1 MGDDNG
7 IKVASTA
14 GFCWGVKNAMDLAM
28 KTASKTDGPVYTH
41 GPLIH
46 NPQVIEMLEGK
57 DIFALED
64 AARLDGGTVIIRT
77 HGVTP
82 QTRKS
87 LKDRGL
93 HVTDAT
99 CPLVARVQGII
110 KKHASKGYSAIIIGD
125 KGHAEVLGLEGY
137 AQGRGYVISSVEEV
151 RGLPAMDKVCVVAQT
166 TCDIVKYRKIV
177 EAIKERWPDAA
188 VQETICDATSARQ
201 DEVRRLSREV
211 DAMVVVG
218 GRLSANTSRLAGIA
232 REACPVVFLIET
244 EDELDP
250 MEMLKFGRIG
260 VTAGA
265 STPTWMIERVRDRIA
280 DIRGK
285 RGSSGGWQSVARS
298 AAETFVVS
306 NLNLCLGGVLLAY
319 ANATLAGYGL
329 TAGSTALSGLYLFS
343 MYVLN
348 QLNDL
353 QTLKHNEPDK
363 TWFYHRWKG
372 VMGRSAAV
380 ATALGLALAFWIGTV
395 AGLIYLFATFMGLA
409 YTVKWFPKTDLIRI
423 HRLKDIPASK
433 DVFTGAGWSTATV
446 VLPAVA
452 WGGDINMA
460 AGSIALIFTFTLVYI
475 RSVLSNIRDIR
486 GDRLVGRE
494 TIPIMIG
501 VGGSKVFLALV
512 AAGMASL
519 LVSSAAGG
527 LVGPFAYVLTL
538 SIGYTGMY
546 LWLYHKKVINR
557 GLKFDLVV
565 DGVFH
570 FTGALALAWTLL
582 T

>member
-1 MGDDNG
+1 MGDDND
-7 IKVASTA
+7 IKVANTA
-14 GFCWGVKNAMDLAM
+14 GFCWGVKNAMDIAM
-28 KTASKTDGPVYTH
+28 KTARETDGPVYTH

-57 DIFALED
+57 DIYAVKD
-64 AARLDGGTVIIRT
+64 AATLDGGTVIIRT

-82 QTRKS
+82 QTRRS
-87 LKDRGL
+87 LKERGL
-93 HVTDAT
+93 NVTDAT

-110 KKHASKGYSAIIIGD
+110 KKHASKGYSTIIIGD
-125 KGHAEVLGLEGY
+125 KGHAEVVGLEGY
-137 AQGRGYVISSVEEV
+137 AQGRGYVINSAEEA
-151 RGLPAMDKVCVVAQT
+151 RALPAMDKVCVVAQT
-166 TCDIVKYRKIV
+166 TCDILKYREIV
-177 EAIKERWPDAA
+177 GVIRERWPDAA
-188 VQETICDATSARQ
+188 VQETICGATEERQ
-201 DEVRRLSREV
+201 DEVRRLSGEV

-218 GRLSANTSRLAGIA
+218 GRSSANTARLAAIA

-250 MEMLKFGRIG
+250 VETLRFGRIG

-285 RGSSGGWQSVARS
+285 GRRGGWRSLVRSVI
-298 AAETFVVS
+298 ETFVVS
-306 NLNLCLGGVLLAY
+306 NLNLCLGAVLLAY
-319 ANATLAGYGL
+319 ANATLGGYGM
-329 TAGSTALSGLYLFS
+329 TAGSAALSGLYLFPV
-343 MYVLN
+343 YVLN

-353 QTLKHNEPDK
+353 QTFKHNEPEK
-363 TWFYHRWKG
+363 TWFYHRWRS
-372 VMGRSAAV
+372 VMGGSAAM
-380 ATALGLALAFWIGTV
+380 TAVLGIALAFLLGTAV
-395 AGLIYLFATFMGLA
+395 GLIYVFAMLMGLA
-409 YTVKWFPKTDLIRI
+409 YTVKWFPKTNMIRI

-433 DVFTGAGWSTATV
+433 DVFTGVGWAVATV
-446 VLPAVA
+446 ALPAVA
-452 WGGDINMA
+452 WPGDVNMA
-460 AGSIALIFTFTLVYI
+460 AFSIAFIFTFTLVYI
-475 RSVLSNIRDIR
+475 RSVLSDIRDIR

-501 VGGSKVFLALV
+501 VDGAKVFLALV
-512 AAGMASL
+512 TAGMASL
-519 LVSSAAGG
+519 LVSSAGGG
-527 LVGPFAYVLTL
+527 LVGPFAYVLTF

-570 FTGALALAWTLL
+570 FTGALALAWTFLS
-582 T
+582 

>member
-1 MGDDNG
+1 MGDDND

-28 KTASKTDGPVYTH
+28 KTARETDGPVYTY

-57 DIFALED
+57 DIYAVKD
-64 AARLDGGTVIIRT
+64 AATLDGGTIIIRT

-87 LKDRGL
+87 LKERGL
-93 HVTDAT
+93 SVTDAT

-110 KKHASKGYSAIIIGD
+110 KKHASKGYSTIIIGD
-125 KGHAEVLGLEGY
+125 KGHAEVVGLEGY
-137 AQGRGYVISSVEEV
+137 AQGRGYVISSADEA

-166 TCDIVKYRKIV
+166 TCDIVKYREIV
-177 EAIKERWPDAA
+177 RVIRERWPDAA
-188 VQETICDATSARQ
+188 IQETICDATSARQ
-201 DEVRRLSREV
+201 DEVRTLSREV

-218 GRLSANTSRLAGIA
+218 GRSSANTARLAGIA
-232 REACPVVFLIET
+232 QEACPVVFLIET

-250 MEMLKFGRIG
+250 VEMLKFGKIG

-285 RGSSGGWQSVARS
+285 GQRGGWRSLARS
-298 AAETFVVS
+298 VAETFVVS
-306 NLNLCLGGVLLAY
+306 NLNLCLGAVLLAY
-319 ANATLAGYGL
+319 ANATLGGYGM
-329 TAGSTALSGLYLFS
+329 TVGSAALSGLYLFPV
-343 MYVLN
+343 YVLN

-353 QTLKHNEPDK
+353 QTFKHNEPEK
-363 TWFYHRWKG
+363 TWFYHRWRG
-372 VMGRSAAV
+372 VMGGSAAMAAV
-380 ATALGLALAFWIGTV
+380 LGIALAFLLGTAV
-395 AGLIYLFATFMGLA
+395 GLIYVFAMLMGLA
-409 YTVKWFPKTDLIRI
+409 YTVKWFPKTNMIRI

-433 DVFTGAGWSTATV
+433 DVFTGAGWAVATV

-452 WGGDINMA
+452 WAGEVNMA
-460 AGSIALIFTFTLVYI
+460 AGSIAFIFTFTLVYI
-475 RSVLSNIRDIR
+475 RSVLSDIRDIR

-501 VGGSKVFLALV
+501 VDGAKVFLALV
-512 AAGMASL
+512 TAGMASL
-519 LVSSAAGG
+519 LVSSAGGG
-527 LVGPFAYVLTL
+527 LVGPFAYVLTA

-557 GLKFDLVV
+557 GLRFDLVV

-570 FTGALALAWTLL
+570 FTGALALGWTFLV
-582 T
+582 

>member
-1 MGDDNG
+1 MAEDNG

-14 GFCWGVKNAMDLAM
+14 GFCWGVKNAMDLAL
-28 KTASKTDGPVYTH
+28 KTAREADGPVYTH

-57 DIFALED
+57 DIFALTD
-64 AARLDGGTVIIRT
+64 AAQLEAGRVIIRT

-82 QTRKS
+82 QTRRS

-93 HVTDAT
+93 NVTDAT

-110 KKHASKGYSAIIIGD
+110 KKHASKGYSTIIIGD

-137 AQGRGYVISSVEEV
+137 AQGRGYVISSVEEA
-151 RGLPAMDKVCVVAQT
+151 RALPAMEKVCVVAQT
-166 TCDIVKYRKIV
+166 TCDILKYHKIV
-177 EAIKERWPDAA
+177 EVIKERWPDAA
-188 VQETICDATSARQ
+188 VQETICGATEDRQ
-201 DEVRRLSREV
+201 EEVRRLSREV

-218 GRLSANTSRLAGIA
+218 GKSSANTTRLAGIA
-232 REACPVVFLIET
+232 REVCPVVFLIET

-250 MEMLKFGRIG
+250 VEMLRFKRIG

-285 RGSSGGWQSVARS
+285 GKRGGLTGFARS
-298 AAETFVVS
+298 AFETFMLS
-306 NLNLCLGGVLLAY
+306 NLYLCAGGALLAY
-319 ANATLAGYGL
+319 ANATLGGYGL
-329 TAGSTALSGLYLFS
+329 TTGSVAISGLYLFS

-353 QTLKHNEPDK
+353 QTFKHNEPEK
-363 TWFYHRWKG
+363 TWFYHRWKR
-372 VMGRSAAV
+372 VMVGSAAV
-380 ATALGLALAFWIGTV
+380 AGVLGFALAFRLGLAV
-395 AGLIYLFATFMGLA
+395 GLIYVFAMFMGLA
-409 YTVKWFPKTDLIRI
+409 YTVKWFPKTNLLRI

-433 DVFTGAGWSTATV
+433 DVFTGAGWVAATV
-446 VLPAVA
+446 AMPAAA
-452 WGGDINMA
+452 WDGDVNMA

-475 RSVLSNIRDIR
+475 RSVLSDIRDIR

-501 VGGSKVFLALV
+501 VEGSKVFLALV
-512 AAGMASL
+512 TIGMASL
-519 LVSSAAGG
+519 LVSSAASG

-546 LWLYHKKVINR
+546 LWFYHKKAINR
-557 GLKFDLVV
+557 GFKFDLVV

-570 FTGALALAWTLL
+570 FTGALALAWTFL

>member
-1 MGDDNG
+1 MGDDND

-28 KTASKTDGPVYTH
+28 KTARETDGPVYTY

-57 DIFALED
+57 DIYAVKD
-64 AARLDGGTVIIRT
+64 AAGLDGGTIIIRT

-87 LKDRGL
+87 LKERGL
-93 HVTDAT
+93 SVTDAT

-110 KKHASKGYSAIIIGD
+110 KKHASKGYSTIIIGD
-125 KGHAEVLGLEGY
+125 KGHAEVVGLEGY
-137 AQGRGYVISSVEEV
+137 AQGRGYVIGSAEEA

-166 TCDIVKYRKIV
+166 TCDIVKYREIAG
-177 EAIKERWPDAA
+177 AIRERWPDAA
-188 VQETICDATSARQ
+188 IQETICDATSARQ
-201 DEVRRLSREV
+201 NEVRTLSREV

-218 GRLSANTSRLAGIA
+218 GRSSANTARLAGIA

-250 MEMLKFGRIG
+250 VEMLKFGKIG

-285 RGSSGGWQSVARS
+285 GKRSGWRSLARS
-298 AAETFVVS
+298 VAETFVVS
-306 NLNLCLGGVLLAY
+306 NLNLCLGAVLLAY
-319 ANATLAGYGL
+319 ANATLGGYGM
-329 TAGSTALSGLYLFS
+329 TVGSAALSGLYLFPV
-343 MYVLN
+343 YVLN

-353 QTLKHNEPDK
+353 QTFKHNEPEK
-363 TWFYHRWKG
+363 TWFYHRWRG
-372 VMGRSAAV
+372 VMGGSAAMAAV
-380 ATALGLALAFWIGTV
+380 LGIALAFLLGTAV
-395 AGLIYLFATFMGLA
+395 GLIYVFAMLMGLA
-409 YTVKWFPKTDLIRI
+409 YTVKWFPKTNMIRI

-433 DVFTGAGWSTATV
+433 DVFTGVGWAVATV

-452 WGGDINMA
+452 WAGEVNMA
-460 AGSIALIFTFTLVYI
+460 AGSIAFIFTFTLVYI
-475 RSVLSNIRDIR
+475 RSVLSDIRDIR

-501 VGGSKVFLALV
+501 VDGAKVFLALV
-512 AAGMASL
+512 TAGMASL
-519 LVSSAAGG
+519 LVSSAGGG
-527 LVGPFAYVLTL
+527 LVGPFAYVLTA

-557 GLKFDLVV
+557 GLRFDLVV

-570 FTGALALAWTLL
+570 FTGALALGWTFL

>member
-1 MGDDNG
+1 MGDDSG
-7 IKVASTA
+7 IKVANTA
-14 GFCWGVKNAMDLAM
+14 GFCWGVKNAMDIAM
-28 KTASKTDGPVYTH
+28 KTARETDGPVYTH

-57 DIFALED
+57 DIYAVND
-64 AARLDGGTVIIRT
+64 AATLERGTVIIRT

-82 QTRKS
+82 QTRRS
-87 LKDRGL
+87 LKERGL
-93 HVTDAT
+93 NVTDAT

-110 KKHASKGYSAIIIGD
+110 KKHASKGYSTIIIGD
-125 KGHAEVLGLEGY
+125 KGHAEVVGLEGY
-137 AQGRGYVISSVEEV
+137 AQGRGHVISSAEEA

-166 TCDIVKYRKIV
+166 TCDIVKYRGIV

-188 VQETICDATSARQ
+188 VLETICDATLARQ
-201 DEVRRLSREV
+201 DEVRTLSREV

-218 GRLSANTSRLAGIA
+218 GKSSANTARLAGIA

-250 MEMLKFGRIG
+250 VETLKFGRIG

-280 DIRGK
+280 DIRREGK
-285 RGSSGGWQSVARS
+285 RGGWRSLVQSV
-298 AAETFVVS
+298 AETFVVS
-306 NLNLCLGGVLLAY
+306 NLNLCLGAVLLAY
-319 ANATLAGYGL
+319 ANATLGGYKL
-329 TAGSTALSGLYLFS
+329 TPGSAALSGLYLFS

-353 QTLKHNEPDK
+353 QTFKHNEPEK
-363 TWFYHRWKG
+363 TWFYQRWRG
-372 VMGRSAAV
+372 VMGGSAAV
-380 ATALGLALAFWIGTV
+380 SAALGLALAFWIGTA

-409 YTVKWFPKTDLIRI
+409 YTVKWFPKTNMIRV
-423 HRLKDIPASK
+423 HRLKDVPASK
-433 DVFTGAGWSTATV
+433 DVFTGAGWATATV

-452 WGGDINMA
+452 WGGEVNMA
-460 AGSIALIFTFTLVYI
+460 AVSIAFIFTFTLVYI

-501 VGGSKVFLALV
+501 VGGAKVFLALV
-512 AAGMASL
+512 TAGMASL
-519 LVSSAAGG
+519 LVSSAASG

-546 LWLYHKKVINR
+546 LWLYHKKMINR
-557 GLKFDLVV
+557 GLRFDLVV

-570 FTGALALAWTLL
+570 FTGALALAWTFFS
-582 T
+582 